1 MRAAARSSSRGT
13 GSMAEH
19 VAVTGAS
26 GFVGGR
32 LVEALVARGSDVTA
46 VVRDFGK
53 AARLG
58 RLGVPIVRADMRDA
72 AAVAAAVDGADV
84 VFHCAYGW
92 ADDAAA
98 ERRENVAGSENVAR
112 AAARR
117 GGARLVHVST
127 MAIYGHELPAVVDED
142 TPARPGTPY
151 GETKLEVEHALRA
164 LAGDQ
169 GLDLRVVR
177 ATKVFGP
184 YDFGFTVRAATAL
197 LERRLWLIEDGAGI
211 VSPSYVDNLVHGLML
226 AADARQGGGTHVIAD
241 GVDITWRE
249 LYARLVELIG
259 GGPHGSFRRGE
270 TRPVLGGPP
279 LPGELEYR
287 DFMRAGSYSIAR
299 AERDLGYRPVVA
311 FDEALA
317 RTAAW
322 LRFAGIV
329 PAGGARAAT

>member
-1 MRAAARSSSRGT
+1 MSVVVHSSSRGAN
-13 GSMAEH
+13 SMAER

-32 LVEALVARGSDVTA
+32 LVEALAARGSDVTA
-46 VVRDFGK
+46 VVRDFRK

-72 AAVAAAVDGADV
+72 AALSAALDGADL

-92 ADDAAA
+92 AGDAAA
-98 ERRENVAGSENVAR
+98 ERRDNVVGSENVAR
-112 AAARR
+112 ATARR
-117 GGARLVHVST
+117 DGARLVHVST

-142 TPARPGTPY
+142 TPADPGTPY

-164 LAGDQ
+164 LAGDK

-184 YDFGFTVRAATAL
+184 YDFGFTVRVATAL
-197 LERRLWLIEDGAGI
+197 HERTLWLIEDGTGT

-226 AADARQGGGTHVIAD
+226 AAGARQGGTHVIAD

-249 LYARLVELIG
+249 FYARLAELIG
-259 GGPHGSFRRGE
+259 GAPHGSFRRGA
-270 TRPVLGGPP
+270 TRPVPGGAT
-279 LPGELEYR
+279 LPGEREYR

-299 AERDLGYRPVVA
+299 AERELGYRPVVA

-329 PAGGARAAT
+329 PSGGARAAK